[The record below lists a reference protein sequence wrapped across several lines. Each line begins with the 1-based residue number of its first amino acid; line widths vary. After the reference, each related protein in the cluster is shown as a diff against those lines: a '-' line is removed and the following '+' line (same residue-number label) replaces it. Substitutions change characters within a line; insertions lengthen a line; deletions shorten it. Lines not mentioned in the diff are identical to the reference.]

1 VYIQLKAGALQ
12 YTIFISVVI
21 ALLVFA
27 FISLTYVQQQLKI
40 KNTHFKEVVHTT
52 NQAFYHSTLQEIPYN
67 SQANTNEV
75 RKDENIKTVVKKNWG
90 LFDIAAITS
99 TLKKEVHTKTALLAA
114 YQQKRTALYLQ
125 DESQPLVLVGATK
138 IEGDV
143 YIPKQG
149 AKTGTIAGHSYTNQ
163 HLIYGTTNTS
173 KNRLPKPRNLQYL
186 QNFKTALL
194 TSTND
199 IDLEENSNLVHSFL
213 EPTKIIRSN
222 TTIDVRNVQLTGNI
236 VIQSNTKIT
245 VFASSALSDVVL
257 IAPTIVIRENVHG
270 NFQVIASKEIKVAK
284 GCKLKYPTALV
295 LLDKNRTTANNLKET
310 HHILIESGSEVKGI
324 VAFIAENNKENYNTQ
339 IRIDEETIVT
349 GEVYC
354 NQNIELKGTVHGSV
368 YTRGFIANAFGSVYK
383 NHIFNGKIISSRLP
397 EQYAGL
403 QFENTKLKTA
413 KWLYY

>member
-1 VYIQLKAGALQ
+1 VYTQLAGALQ

-75 RKDENIKTVVKKNWG
+75 RKDE
-90 LFDIAAITS
+90 
-99 TLKKEVHTKTALLAA
+99 KEVHTKTALLAA
-114 YQQKRTALYLQ
+114 YQQKKTALYLQ
-125 DESQPLVLVGATK
+125 DESQPLVLVGTTK

-149 AKTGTIAGHSYTNQ
+149 VKTGSIAGRSYTNQ

-186 QNFKTALL
+186 QNFKT
-194 TSTND
+194 
-199 IDLEENSNLVHSFL
+199 LEENSNLVHSFL

-222 TTIDVRNVQLTGNI
+222 SSIDLRNVQLTGNI
-236 VIQSNTKIT
+236 VIQSDTKIT
-245 VFASSALSDVVL
+245 VFESSALSDVVL
-257 IAPTIVIRENVHG
+257 IAPKIEIRENVHG
-270 NFQVIASKEIKVAK
+270 NFQAIASKEIKVAK
-284 GCKLKYPTALV
+284 GCKLKYPTGLV
-295 LLDKNRTTANNLKET
+295 LLDKNRSTTNNLKET
-310 HHILIESGSEVKGI
+310 HQILIEASSEVKG
-324 VAFIAENNKENYNTQ
+324 VVVFLSENNKDNYNTQ

-354 NQNIELKGTVHGSV
+354 NQNIELKGTVYGSV